1 MPYEHPV
8 CKFLDPG
15 SGEGW
20 GPIRDLIYGPGC
32 DLDMYLNEFFNP
44 DVREHARAR
53 LAALE
58 QLWRELRSDI
68 LKAQQEYS
76 PNRRPWGCRFD

>member
-1 MPYEHPV
+1 MYEHPV
-8 CKFLDPG
+8 LKFLDPG
-15 SGEGW
+15 TDESWGEV
-20 GPIRDLIYGPGC
+20 RDLIFGPGT
-32 DLDMYLNEFFNP
+32 DLDLEIRVCNP
-44 DVREHARAR
+44 DVSKRARAR

-68 LKAQQEYS
+68 LAAQQEYS